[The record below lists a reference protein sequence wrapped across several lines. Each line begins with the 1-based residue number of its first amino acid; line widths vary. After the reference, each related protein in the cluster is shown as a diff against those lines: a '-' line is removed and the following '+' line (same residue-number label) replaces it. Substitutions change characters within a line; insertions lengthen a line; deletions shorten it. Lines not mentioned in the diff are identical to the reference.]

1 MAATLTPPPVSSPEL
16 SALPPRIV
24 FFDGL
29 CAFCD
34 GLVPWLIARDPDV
47 RLRFAPLQGPTAEVV
62 RRAFPGRFPEEV
74 DTMVYLHPGDG
85 ADGRQIS
92 LRSAAALA
100 VCEELQGGWKRLRL
114 LRWLPR
120 FLTDLGYRLFGACRY
135 RIFGKLDACRI
146 PTPGERARLL
156 P

>member
-1 MAATLTPPPVSSPEL
+1 MAANLTPPPASFREL
-16 SALPPRIV
+16 SALPARIV

-34 GLVPWLIARDPDV
+34 GLVPWLIERDPSE
-47 RLRFAPLQGPTAEVV
+47 RLRFAPLQGPTADIV
-62 RRAFPGRFPEEV
+62 RRAFPGRFPEEI

-85 ADGRQIS
+85 PDGRALS
-92 LRSAAALA
+92 LRSTAALE
-100 VCEELQGGWKRLRL
+100 VCAELQGGWRWLRL

-120 FLTDLGYRLFGACRY
+120 FLRDLGYRLFGAYRY

-146 PTPGERARLL
+146 PAPGERARVL